1 MGNRGLNNLVR
12 HMSTLY
18 KEEIERGLVLQCP
31 ICGKRF
37 SGPMGARKLDSHV
50 NKCLDSGGA
59 VKNHKS
65 MQNPYNDPSTGLPR
79 LDSAIFGPVQKIP
92 QHPQQSPKF
101 QQVRNNLN
109 SLRVSWEQ
117 SYVNLQVSREDLFVD
132 SLQLMLGFN
141 EQALRSEF
149 HIQFK
154 GEQAQ
159 DAGGLTKEWLNLM
172 IKDLLSDGFRLFRL
186 TETEEPRYTFIRNSF
201 DPDLYTLTGKIIGKA
216 IIENI
221 PLPCSFSIVVLK
233 HILGQEITNDDI
245 KYISTD
251 LFNSMK
257 YIETHNIEGIFYETF
272 SLTEDN
278 GKIYDFFENGRDIQI
293 TEETKE
299 IYINFRAEYELKI
312 SIEQSAEYFNK
323 GLFSVFPKSIIT
335 GLTPEELD
343 FLICGASNINVNEWR
358 RFSLYKGEFSER
370 HTVVKWFWEVLENFS
385 QKELRDLLTFVTG
398 TSRVPL
404 EGFGG
409 LKTTRGDPAQF
420 TLEPMQWFSGAL
432 PRAHTCFN
440 RMDLPLYRNRFEL
453 RDALVQVIQNH
464 ILGFGLE

>member
-1 MGNRGLNNLVR
+1 MGNRAMNNLVR
-12 HMSTLY
+12 NMSVLY

-37 SGPMGARKLDSHV
+37 SGPASARKLEGHV

-59 VKNHKS
+59 KKPKN
-65 MQNPYNDPSTGLPR
+65 MQNPQNNPNAGLAR
-79 LDSAIFGPVQKIP
+79 SGSAVFGPVQKN
-92 QHPQQSPKF
+92 PQQPQLSPKL
-101 QQVRNNLN
+101 QRVRNNLN

-132 SLQLMLGFN
+132 SLELMLGFN

-172 IKDLLSDGFRLFRL
+172 IKDLLSDGFRLFHL

-201 DPDLYTLTGKIIGKA
+201 DPDLFTLTGKIIGKA
-216 IIENI
+216 ILENI
-221 PLPCSFSIVVLK
+221 PLPCSFSMLVLK
-233 HILGQEITNDDI
+233 HILNHEITNDDI

-251 LFNSMK
+251 LYNSMK
-257 YIETHNIEGIFYETF
+257 YIEAHNIEGIFYETF
-272 SLTEDN
+272 SITEDN
-278 GKIYDFFENGRDIQI
+278 GKIYDFIQDGREIQI

-299 IYINFRAEYELKI
+299 IYINLRAEYELKT
-312 SIEQSAEYFNK
+312 SIEQSAECFNK
-323 GLFSVFPKSIIT
+323 GLYSVFPKNIIT
-335 GLTPEELD
+335 DLTPEELD
-343 FLICGASNINVNEWR
+343 FLICGASIIDVKEWR

-370 HTVVKWFWEVLENFS
+370 HVVVRWFWDVLEDFS

-398 TSRVPL
+398 TSRVPP

-440 RMDLPLYRNRFEL
+440 RMDLPIYRNRFEL
-453 RDALVQVIQNH
+453 RDALLQVIQNH